1 MQFAPGLPATG
12 ALRLDSANPTEITIM
27 PVNSLPI
34 AESRPWIALGVLLVL
49 LVWESAA
56 PFFPF
61 PKGRARAR
69 HGLRNVL
76 LGGLNAVVTA
86 ALFIGLWWTAT
97 EWAED
102 HRFGL
107 LHRMTLPAWSEWLI
121 ALLLLDLWTYA
132 WHRMNHR
139 IPFLWRFHRVHH
151 SDPHMDVTTANRF
164 HVGEIVLSSV
174 LRIPLILLLG
184 IGIGQLALY
193 EVLMFAVVQF
203 HHANVGVTER
213 WDRRLRLLIVTPFMH
228 KVHHSRWQPE
238 TDSNYSSL
246 LSIWDRLFRS
256 FRLNARPE
264 SIQLGLGEFSSD
276 RFQTLGGLLK
286 TPLARKQP
294 PQDPDPT

>member
-1 MQFAPGLPATG
+1 MPL
-12 ALRLDSANPTEITIM
+12 LEI
-27 PVNSLPI
+27 
-34 AESRPWIALGVLLVL
+34 RPYLVVGVLLVL
-49 LVWESAA
+49 LAWEGIA
-56 PFFPF
+56 PFLPF
-61 PKGRARAR
+61 PQGRARLR

-76 LGGLNAVVTA
+76 LGSLNAIATA
-86 ALFIGLWWTAT
+86 LVFTGLWWLAA
-97 EWAED
+97 EWSAD
-102 HRFGL
+102 RAFGL
-107 LHRMTLPAWSEWLI
+107 LHRLSWPEWMEGLL

-139 IPFLWRFHRVHH
+139 VPFLWRFHRVHH

-174 LRIPLILLLG
+174 FRIPLILLLG

-203 HHANVGVTER
+203 HHANVGVTEK

-256 FRLNARPE
+256 FRLNERPD
-264 SIQLGLGEFSSD
+264 SIQLGLDEFSAD

-286 TPLARKQP
+286 TPLARNQN